1 MKLPIA
7 IAVAWTALFLAVLLF
22 VGGGAAPCPELAP
35 VGLPGTDRE
44 AIARMC
50 AERYRATRDVIG
62 ANESWSWLVIWGLG
76 VGAIAVAVAG
86 SRRRAAAT

>member
-7 IAVAWTALFLAVLLF
+7 IAVAWTALLLAVLLLLS
-22 VGGGAAPCPELAP
+22 GGAAPCPELAP

-50 AERYRATRDVIG
+50 EQRDRATRDVIG
-62 ANESWSWLVIWGLG
+62 ATEPWSWLVIWGFG
-76 VGAIAVAVAG
+76 VGAIGVAAAA